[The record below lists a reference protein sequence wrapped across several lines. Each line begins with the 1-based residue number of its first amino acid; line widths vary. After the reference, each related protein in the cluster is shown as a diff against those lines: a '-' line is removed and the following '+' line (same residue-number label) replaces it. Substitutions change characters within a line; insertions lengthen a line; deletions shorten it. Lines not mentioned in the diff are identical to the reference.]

1 MEPYLPW
8 YIAGPLIGLIVP
20 ALLFLRE
27 QQFGMSSSFSF
38 ILSKVIPRNDY
49 FKSAGP
55 KSAWQFHFGLGLVI
69 SALFALVVISP
80 ADLIIPDL
88 AAEGDFL
95 ISDVYSND
103 NILLFFLG
111 GLLVGFGAR
120 YANGCTAGNCI
131 MGVSQFS
138 VSSII
143 ATVAFFISG
152 VITAQFINPF
162 IFQ

>member
-1 MEPYLPW
+1 MEPILPW

-20 ALLFLRE
+20 ALLILRGK
-27 QQFGMSSSFSF
+27 QFGMSSSFSY
-38 ILSKVIPRNDY
+38 IIGQISPKNKY
-49 FKSAGP
+49 FKSA
-55 KSAWQFHFGLGLVI
+55 KSSNWQFHFGLGILASGI
-69 SALFALVVISP
+69 LSLYYISP
-80 ADLIIPDL
+80 EDLIIQDL
-88 AAEGDFL
+88 AVHGAYLTKSVYETDNLWIFL
-95 ISDVYSND
+95 VSGI
-103 NILLFFLG
+103 I
-111 GLLVGFGAR
+111 VGFGAR

-162 IFQ
+162 IF

>member
-1 MEPYLPW
+1 MEPFLPW

-38 ILSKVIPRNDY
+38 ILSKALPRNDY

-55 KSAWQFHFGLGLVI
+55 KSAWQFHFGLGLIIAAVL
-69 SALFALVVISP
+69 ALFFIDPV
-80 ADLIIPDL
+80 DLIIPDL
-88 AAEGDFL
+88 APKGDFL
-95 ISDVYSND
+95 VEQVYSNE
-103 NILLFFLG
+103 NIFIFFLG

-143 ATVAFFISG
+143 ATVSFFVSG

-162 IFQ
+162 IFH